1 MKNVLKVIKKLC
13 IGIFTI
19 YSFNVL
25 FSSLNITIPMNIF
38 TISMS
43 SFLGLFGII
52 SLVIIKFLI

>member
-1 MKNVLKVIKKLC
+1 MKVLLKVIKKLC

-25 FSSLNITIPMNIF
+25 FSSLNITIPMNVF

-52 SLVIIKFLI
+52 SLVIINFLI

>member
-25 FSSLNITIPMNIF
+25 FSSLNITIPMNVF